1 MKAKRKMPKSP
12 GPRSPKLAA
21 LETEIMEQH
30 IQGKKIA
37 AIQKWLKTEKKIS
50 IAYSNLYN
58 FIHRRAEKF
67 SETSGTA
74 VILHFMRLKPEIRE
88 EVLQILQ
95 MLMHKGND
103 IPIQKSIRKQKPVAP
118 AATEKPVSAV
128 NLQIHNRAENC
139 GDRCRAHSAVLRLQR
154 LSVFLNI
161 IQQRLQILCVDEQ
174 QSVIVRDF
182 ERNDQNRGLQIVQI
196 QNTG

>member
-95 MLMHKGND
+95 MLMHKESSV
-103 IPIQKSIRKQKPVAP
+103 PIQKSIQKPKQTAP
-118 AATEKPVSAV
+118 TPTPTAKPALEDYMKIKPGDSPAIIRLKKLGTIDSTELEQFAEELKKEK
-128 NLQIHNRAENC
+128 NR
-139 GDRCRAHSAVLRLQR
+139 
-154 LSVFLNI
+154 
-161 IQQRLQILCVDEQ
+161 
-174 QSVIVRDF
+174 
-182 ERNDQNRGLQIVQI
+182 
-196 QNTG
+196 

>member
-12 GPRSPKLAA
+12 GPHSPKLAA

-30 IQGKKIA
+30 LQGKPIA

-74 VILHFMRLKPEIRE
+74 VILHFMHLKPEVRE
-88 EVLQILQ
+88 EVLQILL

-103 IPIQKSIRKQKPVAP
+103 IPIKKSIRKQKPVAP
-118 AATEKPVSAV
+118 APTAKPALEDYMKIKPGDSPAIIRLKKLGTIDSTE
-128 NLQIHNRAENC
+128 L
-139 GDRCRAHSAVLRLQR
+139 
-154 LSVFLNI
+154 
-161 IQQRLQILCVDEQ
+161 EQ
-174 QSVIVRDF
+174 F
-182 ERNDQNRGLQIVQI
+182 EEELKKEKSNEKRGK
-196 QNTG
+196 

>member
-1 MKAKRKMPKSP
+1 MKAKRKIPKSP

-37 AIQKWLKTEKKIS
+37 AIQKWLKTEKKIT

-95 MLMHKGND
+95 MLMHKESNV
-103 IPIQKSIRKQKPVAP
+103 PFQKSILKPKQTAPTPTPTAKPALEDYMKIKPGDSP
-118 AATEKPVSAV
+118 AIIRLKKLGMIDSTELEKFEKEMK
-128 NLQIHNRAENC
+128 AEKSNNQ
-139 GDRCRAHSAVLRLQR
+139 G
-154 LSVFLNI
+154 
-161 IQQRLQILCVDEQ
+161 IL
-174 QSVIVRDF
+174 
-182 ERNDQNRGLQIVQI
+182 
-196 QNTG
+196 

>member
-12 GPRSPKLAA
+12 GPHSPKLAA

-30 IQGKKIA
+30 IQGMKIV
-37 AIQKWLKTEKKIS
+37 AIQKWLMTEKKIS

-88 EVLQILQ
+88 EVMQILL
-95 MLMHKGND
+95 MLMHKEND
-103 IPIQKSIRKQKPVAP
+103 VPIQKSVVP
-118 AATEKPVSAV
+118 AAVAKHVRANYLEIQPDDPPAIVRLKKLAMIDSTELENFQEELKTEKKRRTV
-128 NLQIHNRAENC
+128 
-139 GDRCRAHSAVLRLQR
+139 
-154 LSVFLNI
+154 
-161 IQQRLQILCVDEQ
+161 
-174 QSVIVRDF
+174 
-182 ERNDQNRGLQIVQI
+182 
-196 QNTG
+196 

>member
-12 GPRSPKLAA
+12 GPHSPKLAA

-30 IQGKKIA
+30 LQGKPIA

-67 SETSGTA
+67 SAPSGTS
-74 VILHFMRLKPEIRE
+74 VILHFMHLKPEVRE
-88 EVLQILQ
+88 EVLQILL

-118 AATEKPVSAV
+118 AATEKPVSA
-128 NLQIHNRAENC
+128 NYLE
-139 GDRCRAHSAVLRLQR
+139 
-154 LSVFLNI
+154 
-161 IQQRLQILCVDEQ
+161 IQPDDPPA
-174 QSVIVRDF
+174 IVRLKKLAMIDSTELEQF
-182 ERNDQNRGLQIVQI
+182 EEELKKEKSNEKRGK
-196 QNTG
+196 

>member
-1 MKAKRKMPKSP
+1 MKSKRKIPKSP

-37 AIQKWLKTEKKIS
+37 TIQNWLKTEKKIT

-88 EVLQILQ
+88 EVLQILL

-103 IPIQKSIRKQKPVAP
+103 IPIKKSIRKQKQ
-118 AATEKPVSAV
+118 TEPTPTPTAKPV
-128 NLQIHNRAENC
+128 RANYLEIQPEDLP
-139 GDRCRAHSAVLRLQR
+139 GIKRLKK
-154 LSVFLNI
+154 LATIDSSEL
-161 IQQRLQILCVDEQ
+161 EQ
-174 QSVIVRDF
+174 F
-182 ERNDQNRGLQIVQI
+182 EEELKKEKSNEKRGK
-196 QNTG
+196 